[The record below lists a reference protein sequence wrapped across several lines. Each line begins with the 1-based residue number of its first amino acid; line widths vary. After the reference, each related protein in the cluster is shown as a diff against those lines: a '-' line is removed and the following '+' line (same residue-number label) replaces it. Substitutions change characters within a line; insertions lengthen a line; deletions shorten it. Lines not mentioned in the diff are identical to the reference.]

1 MNENMNIDTGVIS
14 DLKDRYLLFNIE
26 DTKYGVSLEYVL
38 EIINVQNITSVPGVA
53 HYIKGI
59 INLRG
64 KIIPIIDVRIKL
76 GLPEREY
83 DDKTCIIV
91 LNIHEMNAGV
101 IVDSVSEV
109 VSAENSQLSAPAD
122 VGEAS
127 SRYLSSI
134 LEIDNKIVLNI
145 DCEKFFK
152 SDLEN
157 SQF

>member
-1 MNENMNIDTGVIS
+1 MNENMNADTGYI
-14 DLKDRYLLFNIE
+14 DELKDRYLLFNIE

-38 EIINVQNITSVPGVA
+38 EIINIQAITFVPGVA

-64 KIIPIIDVRIKL
+64 KIIPIIDVRLKL

-91 LNIHEMNAGV
+91 LNVNDSHVGI

-109 VSAENSQLSAPAD
+109 VNAENSQLSVPAD
-122 VGEAS
+122 VGEAT
-127 SRYLSSI
+127 SRYLSSV
-134 LEIDNKIVLNI
+134 LELEDKIVLII
-145 DCEKFFK
+145 DCVKFLK
-152 SDLEN
+152 AELDSG
-157 SQF
+157 QF

>member
-1 MNENMNIDTGVIS
+1 MNENMNAGTSFAS
-14 DLKDRYLLFNIE
+14 DLKDRYLLFNID

-38 EIINVQNITSVPGVA
+38 EIINVQTITQVPGVA

-64 KIIPIIDVRIKL
+64 KIIPIIDVRLKL

-91 LNIHEMNAGV
+91 LNVNEVQVGV
-101 IVDSVSEV
+101 IVDRVSEV
-109 VSAENSQLSAPAD
+109 VNAENSQLSVPSE
-122 VGEAS
+122 VGEAT

-134 LEIDNKIVLNI
+134 LELDDKIVLII
-145 DCEKFFK
+145 DCEKFF
-152 SDLEN
+152 SSELDYG
-157 SQF
+157 QF

>member
-1 MNENMNIDTGVIS
+1 MNDTINAGTSYSS
-14 DLKDRYLLFNIE
+14 DLKDRYLLFDID

-38 EIINVQNITSVPGVA
+38 EIINVQTITTVPGVA

-64 KIIPIIDVRIKL
+64 KIIPIIDVRLKL

-91 LNIHEMNAGV
+91 LNVNEVQVGV
-101 IVDSVSEV
+101 IVDRVSEV
-109 VSAENSQLSAPAD
+109 VNAENSQLSVPSE
-122 VGEAS
+122 VGEAT

-134 LEIDNKIVLNI
+134 LELEDKIVLII

-152 SDLEN
+152 SELDY

>member
-1 MNENMNIDTGVIS
+1 MNENMNAGTSFAS
-14 DLKDRYLLFNIE
+14 DLKDRYLLFNID

-38 EIINVQNITSVPGVA
+38 EIINVQTITQVPGVA

-64 KIIPIIDVRIKL
+64 KIIPIIDVRLKL

-91 LNIHEMNAGV
+91 LNVNEVQVGV
-101 IVDSVSEV
+101 IVDRVSEV
-109 VSAENSQLSAPAD
+109 VNAENSQLSVPSE
-122 VGEAS
+122 VGEAT

-134 LEIDNKIVLNI
+134 LELEDKIVLII
-145 DCEKFFK
+145 DCEKFF
-152 SDLEN
+152 SSELDYG
-157 SQF
+157 QF

>member
-1 MNENMNIDTGVIS
+1 MNEYINADMGVIS

-38 EIINVQNITSVPGVA
+38 EIINVQTITRIPGVA

-64 KIIPIIDVRIKL
+64 KIIPIINVRIKL

-91 LNIHEMNAGV
+91 LNIHDMHAGV

-109 VSAENSQLSAPAD
+109 ISAENSQLSTPAD

-157 SQF
+157 NQF

>member
-1 MNENMNIDTGVIS
+1 MNENMNSGTGLTN

-26 DTKYGVSLEYVL
+26 DTKYGFSLEYVL
-38 EIINVQNITSVPGVA
+38 EIINVPSLTPVPGVA

-64 KIIPIIDVRIKL
+64 KIIPIIDVRLKL
-76 GLPEREY
+76 GLPEREH

-91 LNIHEMNAGV
+91 LNIHDMQAGV

-109 VSAENSQLSAPAD
+109 VNAENSQLSVPAD
-122 VGEAS
+122 FGEAS

-145 DCEKFFK
+145 DCEKFF
-152 SDLEN
+152 SADLE